1 MFEQSKHSSPIP
13 LSNYRGNWS
22 SIDIDNTRAL
32 VNNPPGICKKQLEKR
47 MENRERSVVS
57 ARIIST
63 KMGNESDCTSG
74 GCIISRIEAAAL
86 LLVLSKRDRKE
97 RSWPT
102 PNGGRTIPT
111 PPRRRVPG
119 RLLFQIS
126 ISSSKGGRHRW
137 QAARMHKVVA
147 VCGNDSKLSR
157 AGGASYVK
165 STYSYSLSK
174 FLGRF
179 RAITAGEI
187 VRGETCAGNI
197 YIHTFC
203 RNEKK
208 KKRKKIY
215 IYIFRLLIF

>member
-1 MFEQSKHSSPIP
+1 
-13 LSNYRGNWS
+13 
-22 SIDIDNTRAL
+22 
-32 VNNPPGICKKQLEKR
+32 

-74 GCIISRIEAAAL
+74 GCVISRIEAAAL

-97 RSWPT
+97 GSWPT

-197 YIHTFC
+197 YIYIHSV
-203 RNEKK
+203 EMKK
-208 KKRKKIY
+208 KKKEKDIY
-215 IYIFRLLIF
+215 IYISFINFLEKSFSSTIFSNRISVRITKISYANAAKRGGTFSLQIN

>member
-97 RSWPT
+97 GSWPT
-102 PNGGRTIPT
+102 PNGEQGKNT
-111 PPRRRVPG
+111 PRRRVPG

-208 KKRKKIY
+208 KKGKRYIY
-215 IYIFRLLIF
+215 IYFVY

>member
-1 MFEQSKHSSPIP
+1 
-13 LSNYRGNWS
+13 
-22 SIDIDNTRAL
+22 
-32 VNNPPGICKKQLEKR
+32 

-97 RSWPT
+97 GSWPT
-102 PNGGRTIPT
+102 PNGGRTIST

-197 YIHTFC
+197 YIYVHTFC
-203 RNEKK
+203 GNEKK
-208 KKRKKIY
+208 KKGKRYIY
-215 IYIFRLLIF
+215 IYISFINFLEKSFSSMIFSNRISVRITKISYANAAKRGGTFSLQIN